1 VGLYSISFIL
11 VAEIQATFQAVND
24 FDDDS
29 NWNRSAHFWRKTD
42 LQIGLFLDEVA
53 LSTFLVVRFTLHNR
67 SEGLAIVTPIA
78 KTEAKK
84 RTMIRRFVIIG
95 WIAGIPTI
103 AETWIGGFLY
113 SPIAAAILLSVGAGA
128 GAKFK

>member
-1 VGLYSISFIL
+1 VILSCRLKTSYLYFAVIGIYLYL
-11 VAEIQATFQAVND
+11 V
-24 FDDDS
+24 
-29 NWNRSAHFWRKTD
+29 RWRKTD
-42 LQIGLFLDEVA
+42 LQMGLFLDEVA

-128 GAKFK
+128 KFK